1 MRVLVT
7 GACGWTA
14 ASIVEAVTEAGHEVD
29 GFDLPDV
36 PCNARTQA
44 RLSALMHGTIESAH
58 DIDLAV
64 RSVDAIIHLAVSI
77 GRDAYRSPGEPFA
90 VNVLGTYNIFASALH
105 HGVSKVVLMS
115 EAAVHLLPHGATL
128 DARHDWRSAPDDD
141 HLYDI
146 TKRLQEEI
154 AKDFCETYGMT
165 AVSLRA
171 GHIVDGRARVD
182 PEGRPLA
189 EVVYCR
195 GGWVC
200 RYDLARACIK
210 ALELESAG
218 YTAFHVIGSAGAHK
232 HFDIERTERDLGLVC
247 AERFEQYAY

>member
-14 ASIVEAVTEAGHEVD
+14 APIVEAVAEAGHEVY
-29 GFDLPDV
+29 GLDLPDA

-44 RLSALMHGTIESAH
+44 TLSALTRGTVENEH
-58 DIDLAV
+58 DVDLAV
-64 RSVDAIIHLAVSI
+64 RSVDAIIHLAVST
-77 GRDAYRSPGEPFA
+77 GWDAYRSLQEPFA
-90 VNVLGTYNIFASALH
+90 VNVRGTYNLFAAARR
-105 HGVSKVVLMS
+105 HGVSRVVLMS
-115 EAAVHLLPHGATL
+115 EAAVHLLSHDGVL
-128 DARHDWRSAPDDD
+128 DARREWRSAPDDD
-141 HLYDI
+141 HLYDL

-165 AVSLRA
+165 AISLRA

-182 PEGRPLA
+182 SKGRPLA
-189 EVVYCR
+189 AVDYCR

-200 RYDLARACIK
+200 RYDLARPCIK

-218 YTAFHVIGSAGAHK
+218 YAAFHVVGSAGAHK
-232 HFDIERTERDLGLVC
+232 RFDIERTERDLGLVC
-247 AERFEQYAY
+247 AERFEPYGY

>member
-14 ASIVEAVTEAGHEVD
+14 APIVEAVAQAGHEVY

-58 DIDLAV
+58 DVDLAV
-64 RSVDAIIHLAVSI
+64 QSVDAIIHLAVSI
-77 GRDAYRSPGEPFA
+77 ERDAYRSPQEPFA

-115 EAAVHLLPHGATL
+115 EAAVHLLPHDDTL
-128 DARHDWRSAPDDD
+128 DARRDWRSAPDDD

-146 TKRLQEEI
+146 TKRLSGRDCQRLLRNLRHDGRI
-154 AKDFCETYGMT
+154 PACGTHRGRP
-165 AVSLRA
+165 RA
-171 GHIVDGRARVD
+171 G
-182 PEGRPLA
+182 RP
-189 EVVYCR
+189 
-195 GGWVC
+195 GG
-200 RYDLARACIK
+200 AP
-210 ALELESAG
+210 
-218 YTAFHVIGSAGAHK
+218 IG
-232 HFDIERTERDLGLVC
+232 
-247 AERFEQYAY
+247 